1 MSLAQDQSPRDAERV
16 QRGVQWLLA
25 AETPLSVAC
34 RCNKLNDVKRLLAAG
49 EDPTAAS
56 CSVGYERSSPL
67 YQCLRFG
74 YAECLEALLTAQI
87 DLVDS
92 VQIERSR
99 LAYPHGVPPLLHL
112 LCNMAEYSYAF
123 RFAVSDEFECLR
135 LLLDAGAS
143 LEPVVVQVGN
153 MPAPIRHDAFEYA
166 RESGR
171 GGRALRMLEEA
182 AQLRYSIKTHG
193 RFPRPARYAAAEL
206 LRLGYQIE
214 SGTLAPVWAEHVLP
228 LLVSRTSRGA
238 APPVSLKVLFIDA
251 LDDGQ
256 VEAMLTSDDSAERA
270 AATLERSRRI
280 IRALKAE

>member
-1 MSLAQDQSPRDAERV
+1 M
-16 QRGVQWLLA
+16 
-25 AETPLSVAC
+25 
-34 RCNKLNDVKRLLAAG
+34 
-49 EDPTAAS
+49 
-56 CSVGYERSSPL
+56 
-67 YQCLRFG
+67 YQCMRFG
-74 YAECLEALLTAQI
+74 YAECLKALLTAQI

-92 VQIERSR
+92 LQIERSR

-143 LEPVVVQVGN
+143 LEAVVVQVGN

-214 SGTLAPVWAEHVLP
+214 SGILAPVWAEHVLP

>member
-1 MSLAQDQSPRDAERV
+1 MSLPQDSPRDAERV
-16 QRGVQWLLA
+16 QRRVQWLLA

-34 RCNKLNDVKRLLAAG
+34 RCNDFDEVKRLLAAG
-49 EDPTAAS
+49 EDPMAAS

-74 YAECLEALLTAQI
+74 YDECLKALLTAQI

-92 VQIERSR
+92 LQIERSR

-123 RFAVSDEFECLR
+123 RSPVSDEFECLR

-143 LEPVVVQVGN
+143 LEAVVVQVGN
-153 MPAPIRHDAFEYA
+153 MPRPIRHDAFEYA

-214 SGTLAPVWAEHVLP
+214 SGILAPVWAEHVLP

-256 VEAMLTSDDSAERA
+256 VEAMLTSGDSAERA

>member
-1 MSLAQDQSPRDAERV
+1 MSLPQDSPRDAAERV
-16 QRGVQWLLA
+16 QRRVQWLLA

-74 YAECLEALLTAQI
+74 YDECLKALLTAQI

-135 LLLDAGAS
+135 ALLDAGAS

-153 MPAPIRHDAFEYA
+153 MPRPIRHDAFEYA

-214 SGTLAPVWAEHVLP
+214 SGILAPVWAEHVLP

-280 IRALKAE
+280 IRALKTE